1 MGIREQGYHKWDGQL
16 RASRFAWLPIF
27 WVGIKMAFRKKYS
40 KALFMATNA
49 PFLAFLGGVYVSTR
63 PELKMFP
70 RIVELLK
77 IDARFFSVF
86 YTNGFLIFMLMMLC
100 LVLFVDLI
108 CGDLKSNSFPL
119 YFSRP
124 LDRMDYILGKF
135 SIILFYLLL
144 FTLVPGLLLMIFKF
158 IFTGAI
164 SLDPRLL
171 LGILVVPIL
180 VSIFFASMTL
190 MVSSLTSNG
199 RYVRIII
206 LLVFI
211 FSNSIAQV
219 LKSIFRSPYCEL
231 FSVARNIE
239 QMGAYVF
246 NTQPVFSAPK
256 FLSLAIILGLS
267 VLSIFIL
274 YKKIGKSEA
283 QIEIGS

>member
-16 RASRFAWLPIF
+16 KPSRFAWLPIF
-27 WVGIKMAFRKKYS
+27 WVGIKMAFRKQFAKP
-40 KALFMATNA
+40 LFMFTNA
-49 PFLAFLGGVYVSTR
+49 PFVVFLGGVYISTR
-63 PELKMFP
+63 PELKMITH
-70 RIVELLK
+70 IVELLK
-77 IDARFFSVF
+77 SDAQFFSAF

-100 LVLFVDLI
+100 LVVFVDLI

-158 IFTGAI
+158 IFTG
-164 SLDPRLL
+164 SLSADPRVL
-171 LGILVVPIL
+171 LGILVMPVL
-180 VSIFFASMTL
+180 VSIFFASITL

-206 LLVFI
+206 LLIII
-211 FSNSIAQV
+211 FSNSIAQI
-219 LKSIFRSPYCEL
+219 LKAIFRSPYCEL
-231 FSVARNIE
+231 FSVTRNIV

-246 NTQPVFSAPK
+246 DTPPIFSAPRY
-256 FLSLAIILGLS
+256 LSLVIILGLS
-267 VLSIFIL
+267 LLSIFIL